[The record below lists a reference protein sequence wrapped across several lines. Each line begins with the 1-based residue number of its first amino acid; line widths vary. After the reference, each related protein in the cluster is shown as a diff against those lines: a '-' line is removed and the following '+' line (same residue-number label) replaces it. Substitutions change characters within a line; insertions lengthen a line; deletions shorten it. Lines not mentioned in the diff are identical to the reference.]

1 MKKMVGEFQYEI
13 YERIEELEGA
23 EKKLV
28 EAAINTTSQ
37 AYAPYSGFKVGASVL
52 LKNGT
57 LVTGQNQENAVYPL
71 GLCAERVAL
80 FSAGSQHPTET
91 IVAMAITTEKQ
102 LEANE
107 IPPFPC
113 GSCRQSIVEFESR
126 FKHPIKL
133 FVTGTNGRIFVF
145 DSVKTIL
152 PFAFNSDFL

>member
-1 MKKMVGEFQYEI
+1 MVEEFQYCV
-13 YERIEELEGA
+13 YESIEELEDK

-28 EAAINTTSQ
+28 KAATKTTSK

-52 LKNGT
+52 LKDGT
-57 LVTGQNQENAVYPL
+57 IVTGHNQENAVYPL

-80 FSAGSQHPTET
+80 FSAGSQYPEEAIT
-91 IVAMAITTEKQ
+91 AMAITTEKE
-102 LEANE
+102 LEPNQ

-133 FVTGTNGRIFVF
+133 YVTGTNGRIFVF

-152 PFAFNSDFL
+152 PFTFDSQYL